1 MAESEKADSDMSDK
15 PPVRSEIER
24 TEFSREVGAK
34 AARKLRAQR
43 TPLRSV
49 WLGFGVT
56 GVIGWSVAVPAL
68 LGALLGLWLDGRYPG
83 GRSWTLTLLMAG
95 LCIGCIQAWHWVA
108 REDRAMHEDT
118 AAHDASE
125 EQPAEEGSEG
135 QEENNGQ

>member
-68 LGALLGLWLDGRYPG
+68 LGALLGLMDPHAADGRSVHRLYPG
-83 GRSWTLTLLMAG
+83 LALGRQGRQGHA
-95 LCIGCIQAWHWVA
+95 
-108 REDRAMHEDT
+108 
-118 AAHDASE
+118 
-125 EQPAEEGSEG
+125 
-135 QEENNGQ
+135 